1 MVEEERWVMHGLSP
15 DDPACI
21 RSAEEL
27 EAYVIRTG
35 FLPLFRNEIPGF
47 SVEENTASGDWW
59 TGDPGRD
66 PWEWRKTLAANG
78 NVCYGKFFDRK
89 AGFISKEWF
98 PCFAN
103 YRRDGYDFD
112 SRWDDE
118 LAGIRS
124 KKIMDLFMEENEGSE
139 LFSGEVKARAGFG
152 KNREKNFEGELT
164 RLQMQTYL
172 VNRDFRRKINKN
184 GQEYGWGIAVLCTP
198 EHLWGYDF
206 VTSCY
211 KEEPSDSAARI
222 FERAAELYPG
232 VSLRSL
238 KKVLGLRVPGERA
251 EGPILSYPDNLIR
264 ALKTEELNAGE
275 LTEDQKS
282 GLAVAVGQLKDKQK
296 KVIFMKYVLHMK
308 NDEIGA
314 ALNRAAGT
322 VGTYHSKALGKLKW
336 PRIAEWY
343 LRGYSQCLPGLLV
356 SRGFPAL
363 ASAAVAAER
372 DPDRPAD
379 DEDLCLRLG
388 LAFRISDALLEAGI
402 ITIGDLRKKV
412 QDPKWY
418 RDIRGIG
425 SKTAEDIVKMLDH
438 AENRQV
444 F

>member
-27 EAYVIRTG
+27 EDYVIRTG

-47 SVEENTASGDWW
+47 SVEEITSSDDWWSGD
-59 TGDPGRD
+59 PEKD
-66 PWEWRKTLAANG
+66 PWEWRKTLAARG

-89 AGFISKEWF
+89 AGFISREWF
-98 PCFAN
+98 PGFAN

-124 KKIMDLFMEENEGSE
+124 KKIMDLFMEENEGNE
-139 LFSGEVKARAGFG
+139 LFSGELKSLAGFG

-172 VNRDFRRKINKN
+172 VIRDFRRKISKN
-184 GQEYGWGIAVLCTP
+184 GNEYGWGIAVLCTP

-211 KEEPSDSAARI
+211 KEEPSESAGRI
-222 FERAAELYPG
+222 FDRVRELYPEA
-232 VSLRSL
+232 SLLSL
-238 KKVLGLRVPGERA
+238 KKVLGIRMPGVTESS
-251 EGPILSYPDNLIR
+251 GPHAYPENLVR
-264 ALKTEELNAGE
+264 ALKIEGLDAGTM
-275 LTEDQKS
+275 TEDQKS
-282 GLAVAVGQLKDKQK
+282 GLAVAIGQLKDKQK
-296 KVIFMKYVLHMK
+296 KVIYMKYVSHMK

-314 ALNRAAGT
+314 VLNRAAGT
-322 VGTYHSKALGKLKW
+322 VGTYHSKAMGKLRW
-336 PRIAEWY
+336 PRMADWY

-363 ASAAVAAER
+363 AAGAAAAR
-372 DPDRPAD
+372 QDPDRPAG

-388 LAFRISDALLEAGI
+388 LAFRTSDALLNAGI
-402 ITIGDLRKKV
+402 ITIGDLKNRVK
-412 QDPKWY
+412 DSLWY
-418 RDIRGIG
+418 RNIRGVG
-425 SKTAEDIVKMLDH
+425 PKTAEEVVRMLDNG
-438 AENRQV
+438 ESKR
-444 F
+444 